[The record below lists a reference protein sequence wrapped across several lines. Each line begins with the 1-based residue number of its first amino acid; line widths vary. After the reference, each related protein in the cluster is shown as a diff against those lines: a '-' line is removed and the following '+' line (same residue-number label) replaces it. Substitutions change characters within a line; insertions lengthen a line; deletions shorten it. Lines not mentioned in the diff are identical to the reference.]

1 MSETNLPQGA
11 GVTEGDGGDEGDEG
25 EHDSLVY
32 ELADWE
38 SEMRGR
44 LDLLLRT
51 RGVTYQW
58 ERVGELYEGDE
69 FTTAGDPEEWEVATN
84 LVVAEADEEVIDAI
98 LDEVEFPMAL
108 EGTDDDGADD
118 QVSYERMANLFNAA
132 DKLMHD
138 PSDVGV
144 VGEFID
150 ASDAV
155 KVGPP
160 PFGVEGDLW
169 SEVQRQAGA
178 LSAQLDAESD
188 DDTVETLA
196 RDLRNLLQPLV

>member
-1 MSETNLPQGA
+1 MTGDTDLPQR
-11 GVTEGDGGDEGDEG
+11 TDEGDEG
-25 EHDSLVY
+25 DHDSLVY

-38 SEMRGR
+38 PEMRGR
-44 LDLLLRT
+44 LDMLLRT
-51 RGVTYQW
+51 RGLNYSW

-69 FTTAGDPEEWEVATN
+69 FTTAGEPEEWEVATN
-84 LVVAEADEEVIDAI
+84 LVVAEADEEVIDSI

-108 EGTDDDGADD
+108 EGTDDEGGDD
-118 QVSYERMANLFNAA
+118 EASYERMANLFNAS

-138 PSDVGV
+138 PGDVSIA
-144 VGEFID
+144 GEFID

-155 KVGPP
+155 KQAPA
-160 PFGVEGDLW
+160 PFGVDAELW

-188 DDTVETLA
+188 DDTVSTLA
-196 RDLRNLLQPLV
+196 RDIRNLLQPLV

>member
-1 MSETNLPQGA
+1 MSDTDLPPSNA
-11 GVTEGDGGDEGDEG
+11 DADGDEGD
-25 EHDSLVY
+25 HDSLVY

-38 SEMRGR
+38 PEMRGR
-44 LDLLLRT
+44 LDMLLKS
-51 RGVTYQW
+51 RGIAYRW

-69 FTTAGDPEEWEVATN
+69 FTTAGDPQEWEVATN
-84 LVVAEADEEVIDAI
+84 LVVAEADEETIDAI

-108 EGTDDDGADD
+108 EGTDDEGGDD
-118 QVSYERMANLFNAA
+118 EASYERMANLFNAS

-138 PSDVGV
+138 PTDVSIA
-144 VGEFID
+144 GEFID
-150 ASDAV
+150 AADAV
-155 KVGPP
+155 KGGLP
-160 PFGVEGDLW
+160 PFGVDGDLW

-188 DDTVETLA
+188 DETVSTLA

>member
-1 MSETNLPQGA
+1 MSDTDLPSSA
-11 GVTEGDGGDEGDEG
+11 AEDDDDGD
-25 EHDSLVY
+25 HDSLVY

-38 SEMRGR
+38 PEMRGR
-44 LDLLLRT
+44 LDMVLRS
-51 RGVTYQW
+51 RGIAYQW

-69 FTTAGDPEEWEVATN
+69 FTTAGEPAEWEVCTN

-108 EGTDDDGADD
+108 EGTDDEGGDD
-118 QVSYERMANLFNAA
+118 EASYERMANLFNAS

-138 PSDVGV
+138 PTDVSI

-150 ASDAV
+150 AADAA
-155 KVGPP
+155 KAGLP
-160 PFGVEGDLW
+160 PFGVDGDLW
-169 SEVQRQAGA
+169 AEVQRQAGA

-188 DDTVETLA
+188 DETVSTLA
-196 RDLRNLLQPLV
+196 RDLRNLLHPLV